1 MKRARFVAAGRVEKG
16 TLTEPGLLRT
26 GAGRTFSEDEV
37 QFLPP
42 TEPTKVIALALN
54 YASHAAELEL
64 AEPEEPALFFKSPN
78 TWIGHRGAVI
88 HPEGVEY
95 MHYEVELAVA
105 IGEQCRRVPAE
116 RALDKV
122 GGYTIANDLVIRDFV
137 TNTFRPPLRGKCWD
151 TFCPLGP
158 YLVSDEIEDPQAL
171 RLRALVNGELRQ
183 EGSTRD
189 MVRSVAELIEYV
201 SFFMTLEPGDL
212 ILTGTPRGVSHIHP
226 GDHMRMEVE
235 GLGALENTVIPE
247 ASAR

>member
-1 MKRARFVAAGRVEKG
+1 MRRARFVAGGRLQVGEPFEPGRLRTDAGRVFDE
-16 TLTEPGLLRT
+16 T
-26 GAGRTFSEDEV
+26 EV

-54 YASHAAELEL
+54 YADHAAELEV

-78 TWIGHRGAVI
+78 TWVGHRAPVV
-88 HPEGVEY
+88 HPDGVQY

-105 IGEQCRRVPAE
+105 IGRQCRRVPAE
-116 RALDKV
+116 RALDQV
-122 GGYTIANDLVIRDFV
+122 GGYTIANDLVVRDFV

-158 YLVSDEIEDPQAL
+158 YLVSGEIGDPQAL
-171 RLRALVNGELRQ
+171 ALRAYVNDELRQ

-189 MVRSVAELIEYV
+189 MVRSVAELIEYI

-212 ILTGTPRGVSHIHP
+212 LLTGTPKGVSHIHP
-226 GDHMRMEVE
+226 GDRMRLEVE
-235 GLGALENTVIPE
+235 GLGTLENPVITG
-247 ASAR
+247 AQAR